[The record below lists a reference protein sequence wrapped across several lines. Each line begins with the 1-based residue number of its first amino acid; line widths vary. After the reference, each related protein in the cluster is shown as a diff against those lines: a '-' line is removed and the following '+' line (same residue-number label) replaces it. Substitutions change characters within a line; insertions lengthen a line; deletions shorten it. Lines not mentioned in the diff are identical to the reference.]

1 MLKPQDIVILLKLV
15 SQGSERWSYNQLA
28 YELVMSPAEVHA
40 GIKRA
45 IQSSLFDPSQ
55 RRPIKQ
61 ALFEFLKHGIKYS
74 FPPDRGGPTRGMP
87 TGSAAAPLSA
97 EFVDA
102 GENPVWP
109 DPEGDQRGYEFS
121 PLYKSVP
128 EAARKD
134 AELYELLTLV
144 DAIRGGRTRERNMAI
159 DELQRRLELTENE

>member
-15 SQGSERWSYNQLA
+15 SLGSERWSYNQLA

-45 IQSSLFDPSQ
+45 IQSGLFDSNQ
-55 RRPIKQ
+55 RHPIKQ

-87 TGSAAAPLSA
+87 TGSAAAPLSS
-97 EFVDA
+97 EFIDV

-109 DPEGDQRGYEFS
+109 NPEGELRGYEFS

-128 EAARKD
+128 EAAKKD
-134 AELYELLTLV
+134 SGLYELLALV
-144 DAIRGGRTRERNMAI
+144 DAVRGGRARERNMAI
-159 DELQRRLELTENE
+159 DELERRLGLSS